1 MLELTDKR
9 SRTNSSIGKGH
20 FGSIEVKEQ
29 TAMTKLRL
37 IGTAMLALVL
47 VGPAMATHQ
56 RYHYRDGR
64 ELPVQDAVHFGRGS
78 GWCGYHSGYGGLYG
92 DGLYPEN
99 VCDDG
104 GSHLID

>member
-1 MLELTDKR
+1 MLELTDNR
-9 SRTNSSIGKGH
+9 SRRISSIGRL
-20 FGSIEVKEQ
+20 FRLDREVKEQ